1 MAAGQRKD
9 DKMQIISLVG
19 FKVIHS
25 GIVLNALA
33 LRNIK
38 MRAKEEGKTRE
49 TIEKPI
55 FLEVIAINEDGNIIS
70 IYDEAW
76 TFQFVPIVKP

>member
-1 MAAGQRKD
+1 
-9 DKMQIISLVG
+9 MQNISLVG
-19 FKVIHS
+19 FKVIHN

-38 MRAKEEGKTRE
+38 MRAKEEGTTRE

-55 FLEVIAINEDGNIIS
+55 FFEVIAINQDGNIIS

-76 TFQFVPIVKP
+76 TFQFMPIVKP

>member
-1 MAAGQRKD
+1 
-9 DKMQIISLVG
+9 MQNISLVG
-19 FKVIHS
+19 FKVIHN

-38 MRAKEEGKTRE
+38 MRANEEGTTRE

-55 FLEVIAINEDGNIIS
+55 FLEVIAINQDGNIIS

-76 TFQFVPIVKP
+76 TFQFMPIVKP

>member
-1 MAAGQRKD
+1 M
-9 DKMQIISLVG
+9 LG
-19 FKVIHS
+19 FKVIHN

-38 MRAKEEGKTRE
+38 MRAKEEETTRE

-55 FLEVIAINEDGNIIS
+55 FLEVIAINQDGNIIS

-76 TFQFVPIVKP
+76 TFQFMPIVKP

>member
-1 MAAGQRKD
+1 
-9 DKMQIISLVG
+9 MQNISLVG
-19 FKVIHS
+19 FKVIHN

-38 MRAKEEGKTRE
+38 MRAKEEGQTRE

-55 FLEVIAINEDGNIIS
+55 FLEVIAINQDGNIIS

-76 TFQFVPIVKP
+76 TFQFMPIVKP

>member
-1 MAAGQRKD
+1 
-9 DKMQIISLVG
+9 MQNISLVG
-19 FKVIHS
+19 FKVIHN

-38 MRAKEEGKTRE
+38 MRAKEEGTTRE

-55 FLEVIAINEDGNIIS
+55 SLEVIAINQDGNIIS

-76 TFQFVPIVKP
+76 TFQFMPIVKP

>member
-1 MAAGQRKD
+1 
-9 DKMQIISLVG
+9 MQNISLVG
-19 FKVIHS
+19 FKVIHN

-38 MRAKEEGKTRE
+38 MRAKEEGTTRK

-55 FLEVIAINEDGNIIS
+55 FLEVIAINQDGNIIS

-76 TFQFVPIVKP
+76 TFQFMPIVKP

>member
-1 MAAGQRKD
+1 
-9 DKMQIISLVG
+9 MQNISLVG
-19 FKVIHS
+19 FKVIHN

-38 MRAKEEGKTRE
+38 MRAKEEGTTRE

-55 FLEVIAINEDGNIIS
+55 FLEAIAINQDGNIIS

-76 TFQFVPIVKP
+76 TFQFMPIVKP

>member
-1 MAAGQRKD
+1 
-9 DKMQIISLVG
+9 MQNISLVG
-19 FKVIHS
+19 FKVIHN

-38 MRAKEEGKTRE
+38 MRAKEEGTKRE

-55 FLEVIAINEDGNIIS
+55 FLEVIAINQDGNIIS

-76 TFQFVPIVKP
+76 TFQFMPIVKP

>member
-1 MAAGQRKD
+1 
-9 DKMQIISLVG
+9 MQNISLVG
-19 FKVIHS
+19 FKVIHN

-38 MRAKEEGKTRE
+38 MRAKEERTTRE

-55 FLEVIAINEDGNIIS
+55 FLEVIAINQDGNIIS

-76 TFQFVPIVKP
+76 TFQFMPIVKP

>member
-1 MAAGQRKD
+1 
-9 DKMQIISLVG
+9 MQNISLVG
-19 FKVIHS
+19 FKVIHN

-33 LRNIK
+33 LRNI
-38 MRAKEEGKTRE
+38 RAKEEGTTRE

-55 FLEVIAINEDGNIIS
+55 FLEVIAINQDGNIIS

-76 TFQFVPIVKP
+76 TFQFMPIVKP

>member
-1 MAAGQRKD
+1 
-9 DKMQIISLVG
+9 MQNISLVG
-19 FKVIHS
+19 FKVIHN

-38 MRAKEEGKTRE
+38 MRAKEEGTARE

-55 FLEVIAINEDGNIIS
+55 FLEVIAINQDGNIIS

-76 TFQFVPIVKP
+76 TFQFMPIVKP

>member
-1 MAAGQRKD
+1 
-9 DKMQIISLVG
+9 MQNISLVG
-19 FKVIHS
+19 FKVIHN

-55 FLEVIAINEDGNIIS
+55 FLEVIAINQDGNIIS

-76 TFQFVPIVKP
+76 TFQFMPIVKP

>member
-1 MAAGQRKD
+1 
-9 DKMQIISLVG
+9 MQIISLVG
-19 FKVIHS
+19 LKVIHN

-38 MRAKEEGKTRE
+38 MRAKEEGTTRE

-76 TFQFVPIVKP
+76 TFQFMPIVKP